1 MRKLLKL
8 FLIMLL
14 TIVWTAS
21 RAHEITMDFTDNSG
35 WKIPGKDKTT
45 NKPQTFVKDNNA
57 ITLSG
62 GYYYASSSSNPY
74 LMLNSGATLTFSKFD
89 FDVERI
95 VVIGNGSAKYASL
108 DIYVGDNSVSGNTI
122 ANGVR
127 SFWINEKYQAAG
139 NVYTLKVSSANA
151 HIAGIE
157 IYKKGSFAP
166 EGKAVFFVGGT
177 DMGTNNKSNKINEIT
192 KDGVTISGKE
202 IALAGSS
209 FIDYGIYSFYK
220 GADFTISVGIGTI
233 TKIEF
238 SGNVSLNNLKCDG
251 YSLVSNYRA
260 EWNGSAQKVSFT
272 SQDYATASSITVYV
286 SLPTISLSES
296 EENKIVTQSDVNI
309 SLNRKLVKGAWN
321 TICLPFDVSKAQA
334 MSAFGADVRI
344 AAIKEESK
352 GNTLEFEDKT
362 TEGIKASVPYLI
374 MPSEV
379 KADDKYEFYNVSI
392 KPENAAQASAVST
405 LDGFAF
411 KGIYNKVDI
420 TQDINNSKSY
430 AAFLG
435 ANNTLFKA
443 KSGSTTKGFRA
454 YFVIPN
460 STATSALRVV
470 VDGNATSIKNINC
483 GVVESDDAVYNLQGQ
498 QVDARSLMPGLYIKA
513 GKKFVV
519 R

>member
-1 MRKLLKL
+1 
-8 FLIMLL
+8 MLL
-14 TIVWTAS
+14 TIVCTAS
-21 RAHEITMDFTDNSG
+21 RAQEITMDFTDNSG
-35 WKIPGKDKTT
+35 WNIPGKDKTPYP
-45 NKPQTFVKDNNA
+45 PQTFGDGNNA

-62 GYYYASSSSNPY
+62 DYYYVSAGSY
-74 LMLNSGATLTFSKFD
+74 LMLKSGGTLTFSTFD

-95 VVIGNGSAKYASL
+95 VVIGYETKTSQS
-108 DIYVGDNSVSGNTI
+108 IYVGENLVSNQVKGGFGPRT
-122 ANGVR
+122 
-127 SFWINEKYQAAG
+127 FWINEEYQNAG
-139 NVYTLKVSSANA
+139 NVYTLKVTGANA
-151 HIAGIE
+151 HIARIE
-157 IYKKGSFAP
+157 IYKKGSFVP

-177 DMGTNNKSNKINEIT
+177 DKGSDENNIT
-192 KDGVTISGKE
+192 KDGVTISGEE
-202 IALAGSS
+202 IALAGSAFS
-209 FIDYGIYSFYK
+209 YSSSYIFYN
-220 GADFTISVGIGTI
+220 GANFTISVKTGTI

-238 SGNVSLNNLKCDG
+238 LGNINLKNLDCKG
-251 YSLVSNYRA
+251 YSVVSEYRS
-260 EWNGSAQKVSFT
+260 EWKGNAQEVSFT
-272 SQDYATASSITVYV
+272 NPNGHTQVSSITVYV

-296 EENKIVTQSDVNI
+296 EENKIETKSDISI
-309 SLNRKLVKGAWN
+309 SLNRKLVKGVWN
-321 TICLPFDVSKAQA
+321 TICLPFDVSEAQA
-334 MSAFGADVRI
+334 KSAFGADVRI
-344 AAIKEESK
+344 AALNAESK
-352 GNTLEFEDKT
+352 GNTLMFDNKT
-362 TEGIKASVPYLI
+362 AEGIKASMPYLI

-392 KPENAAQASAVST
+392 KPENTASAATVST
-405 LDGFAF
+405 SDGFAF

-420 TQDINNSKSY
+420 TKDINNQETSDSY

-454 YFVIPN
+454 YFAIPN

-498 QVDARSLMPGLYIKA
+498 RVDARSLMPGLYIKA

>member
-1 MRKLLKL
+1 
-8 FLIMLL
+8 MLL

-21 RAHEITMDFTDNSG
+21 RAQEITMDFTDNTY
-35 WKIPGKDKTT
+35 WNLPDLDHHTFT
-45 NKPQTFVKDNNA
+45 ANKYGRDNKE

-62 GYYYASSSSNPY
+62 GYHFSTVGKDKFLLLDSD
-74 LMLNSGATLTFSKFD
+74 GTLTFSKFD

-95 VVIGNGSAKYASL
+95 VVKGSGSYKASQ
-108 DIYVGDNSVSGNTI
+108 DIFVGDTSVSGKVI
-122 ANGVR
+122 SYGLRAL
-127 SFWINEKYQAAG
+127 WINDNSQAKG
-139 NVYTLKVSSANA
+139 NVYKLKVTDNNA
-151 HIAGIE
+151 SIDRIE

-166 EGKAVFFVGGT
+166 EGKAVPFVAGKDIAAGNSI
-177 DMGTNNKSNKINEIT
+177 M
-192 KDGVTISGKE
+192 KDGVTISGKN
-202 IALAGSS
+202 IKFSKN
-209 FIDYGIYSFYK
+209 IYGIYSFGK
-220 GADFTISVGIGTI
+220 RCDFSISVQTGTI
-233 TKIEF
+233 KKIEF
-238 SGNVSLNNLKCDG
+238 LGDSYLEYLTGDENLSVSNLK
-251 YSLVSNYRA
+251 A
-260 EWNGSAQKVSFT
+260 EWTGNAQEVSFT
-272 SQDYATASSITVYV
+272 SPKGAPRVTSITVYV

-296 EENKIVTQSDVNI
+296 EENTIETKSDVNI

-321 TICLPFDVSKAQA
+321 TICLPFDVSAAQA
-334 MSAFGADVRI
+334 KSAFGADVRI
-344 AAIKEESK
+344 AALNVESK
-352 GNTLEFEDKT
+352 GNTLLFDNKT
-362 TEGIKASVPYLI
+362 AEGIKAAVPYLI

-392 KPENAAQASAVST
+392 KPENVTPAAAVSPS
-405 LDGFAF
+405 DGFAF

-430 AAFLG
+430 AAFLR

-443 KSGSTTKGFRA
+443 KANSTTKGFRA

-498 QVDARSLMPGLYIKA
+498 RVDARSLMPGLYIKA

>member
-1 MRKLLKL
+1 
-8 FLIMLL
+8 MLL

-21 RAHEITMDFTDNSG
+21 RAQEITMDLTDNSV
-35 WKIPGKDKTT
+35 WNIPGKGETP
-45 NKPQTFVKDNNA
+45 NPPQTFGDGNNA

-62 GYYYASSSSNPY
+62 DYYYANFSSNPY
-74 LMLNSGATLTFSKFD
+74 LMLKSEATLTFSKFD

-95 VVIGNGSAKYASL
+95 VVKGSGSANNSSL
-108 DIYVGDNSVSGNTI
+108 DIFVGDTSVSGKVI
-122 ANGVR
+122 ANGLR
-127 SFWINEKYQAAG
+127 ALWINESSQAEG
-139 NVYTLKVSSANA
+139 NVYTLKVTDDNA
-151 HIAGIE
+151 HIDRIE

-166 EGKAVFFVGGT
+166 EGKAVSFVAGK
-177 DMGTNNKSNKINEIT
+177 DIAADKSIV
-192 KDGVTISGKE
+192 KDGVTISGKN
-202 IALAGSS
+202 IQ
-209 FIDYGIYSFYK
+209 FFRNVYGTYTFEK
-220 GADFTISVGIGTI
+220 DCNFTISVQTGTI
-233 TKIEF
+233 KKIEF
-238 SGNVSLNNLKCDG
+238 LGVSKFQYLTGDENLSVSNLK
-251 YSLVSNYRA
+251 A
-260 EWNGSAQKVSFT
+260 EWTGNAQKVSFNT
-272 SQDYATASSITVYV
+272 SKKGSTSVSSITVYV

-296 EENKIVTQSDVNI
+296 EENKIETKSDISI

-321 TICLPFDVSKAQA
+321 TICLPFDVSEAQA
-334 MSAFGADVRI
+334 KSVFGADVRI
-344 AAIKEESK
+344 AALNVESK
-352 GNTLEFEDKT
+352 GNTLMFDNKT
-362 TEGIKASVPYLI
+362 AEGIKAAVPYLI

-379 KADDKYEFYNVSI
+379 KADNQYEFYNVSI

-405 LDGFAF
+405 HDGFVF

-420 TQDINNSKSY
+420 TQDINNPKSY

-443 KSGSTTKGFRA
+443 KANSTTKGFRA

-470 VDGNATSIKNINC
+470 IDGNATSIKNINC

-498 QVDARSLMPGLYIKA
+498 RVDARSLMPGLYIKA

>member
-14 TIVWTAS
+14 TIVWTVS
-21 RAHEITMDFTDNSG
+21 RAQEITMDLTDNSV
-35 WKIPGKDKTT
+35 WNIPGKGETP
-45 NKPQTFVKDNNA
+45 NPPQTFGDGNNA

-62 GYYYASSSSNPY
+62 DYYYANFSSNPY
-74 LMLNSGATLTFSKFD
+74 LMLKSEATLTFSKFD

-95 VVIGNGSAKYASL
+95 VVKGSGSANNSSL
-108 DIYVGDNSVSGNTI
+108 DIFVGDTSVSGKVI
-122 ANGVR
+122 ANGLR
-127 SFWINEKYQAAG
+127 ALWINESSQAEG
-139 NVYTLKVSSANA
+139 NVYTLKVTDDNA
-151 HIAGIE
+151 HIDRIE

-166 EGKAVFFVGGT
+166 EGKAVSFVAGKDIVAG
-177 DMGTNNKSNKINEIT
+177 NSII
-192 KDGVTISGKE
+192 KDGVTISGEK
-202 IALAGSS
+202 IKFSKNR
-209 FIDYGIYSFYK
+209 YGIYSFEK
-220 GADFTISVGIGTI
+220 GCDFTISVQTGTI
-233 TKIEF
+233 KKIEF
-238 SGNVSLNNLKCDG
+238 LGDSYLKYLTGDENLSVSNLK
-251 YSLVSNYRA
+251 A
-260 EWNGSAQKVSFT
+260 EWTGNAQEVSFT
-272 SQDYATASSITVYV
+272 SPKGAPRVTSITVYV
-286 SLPTISLSES
+286 SLPTISLAES
-296 EENKIVTQSDVNI
+296 AENIIETKSDVNI

-321 TICLPFDVSKAQA
+321 TICLPFDVSAAQA
-334 MSAFGADVRI
+334 KSAFGADVRI
-344 AAIKEESK
+344 AALNAESK
-352 GNTLEFEDKT
+352 GNTLMFDNKT
-362 TEGIKASVPYLI
+362 AEGIKAAVPYLI

-379 KADDKYEFYNVSI
+379 KADNKYEFYNVSI
-392 KPENAAQASAVST
+392 KPENTEHAAAVST
-405 LDGFAF
+405 HDGFAF

-443 KSGSTTKGFRA
+443 KANSTTKGFRA

-470 VDGNATSIKNINC
+470 IDGNATSIKNINC

-498 QVDARSLMPGLYIKA
+498 RVDARSLMPGLYIKA

>member
-1 MRKLLKL
+1 
-8 FLIMLL
+8 MLL

-21 RAHEITMDFTDNSG
+21 RAQEITMDFTDNSG
-35 WKIPGKDKTT
+35 WNIPGKGKTP
-45 NKPQTFVKDNNA
+45 NPAQTFGEGNNA

-62 GYYYASSSSNPY
+62 GYHYVSAGSY
-74 LMLNSGATLTFSKFD
+74 LMLESGGTLTFSKFD

-95 VVIGNGSAKYASL
+95 VVVGIGSSKYASL
-108 DIYVGDNSVSGNTI
+108 DIYLGDISVSGNI
-122 ANGVR
+122 YANGVR
-127 SFWINEKYQAAG
+127 TFWINEKYQAAG
-139 NVYTLKVSSANA
+139 NVYTLKVIDKSA
-151 HIAGIE
+151 HISRIE

-166 EGKAVFFVGGT
+166 KGKAVSFVAGKDNT
-177 DMGTNNKSNKINEIT
+177 ANKNIT
-192 KDGVTISGKE
+192 KDGVVVSGNKIKLSSNISDTYT
-202 IALAGSS
+202 
-209 FIDYGIYSFYK
+209 FDK
-220 GADFTISVGIGTI
+220 GCDFTISVQTGTI
-233 TKIEF
+233 KKVEF
-238 SGNVSLNNLKCDG
+238 LGNVSLNNLKCDG

-296 EENKIVTQSDVNI
+296 EEQTIETKSDVSI
-309 SLNRKLVKGAWN
+309 SLNRKLVKGVWN
-321 TICLPFDVSKAQA
+321 TICLPFDVSEAQA
-334 MSAFGADVRI
+334 KSAFGADVKI
-344 AAIKEESK
+344 AALNTESK
-352 GNTLEFEDKT
+352 GNTLVFDNKT
-362 TEGIKASVPYLI
+362 NEGIKASVPYLI
-374 MPSEV
+374 MPSDV
-379 KADDKYEFYNVSI
+379 KADNLYEFYNVDI
-392 KPENAAQASAVST
+392 KAGDAGQAAT
-405 LDGFAF
+405 PDGFAF

-420 TQDINNSKSY
+420 TQDIKKLGTTYSY

-443 KSGSTTKGFRA
+443 KANSITKGFRA

-483 GVVESDDAVYNLQGQ
+483 GVVESDDAVYNLQGRR
-498 QVDARSLMPGLYIKA
+498 VDAHNLMPGLYIKA

>member
-1 MRKLLKL
+1 MRKL

-21 RAHEITMDFTDNSG
+21 RAQEITMDFTDNTY
-35 WKIPGKDKTT
+35 WNLPDLDHHTFT
-45 NKPQTFVKDNNA
+45 ANKYGRDNKE

-62 GYYYASSSSNPY
+62 GYHFSTVGKDKFLLLDSD
-74 LMLNSGATLTFSKFD
+74 GTLTFSKFD

-95 VVIGNGSAKYASL
+95 VVKGSGSYKASQ
-108 DIYVGDNSVSGNTI
+108 DIFVGDTSVSGKVI
-122 ANGVR
+122 SYGLRAL
-127 SFWINEKYQAAG
+127 WINDNSQAKG
-139 NVYTLKVSSANA
+139 NVYKLKVTDNNA
-151 HIAGIE
+151 SIDRIE

-166 EGKAVFFVGGT
+166 EGKAVPFVAGKDIAAGNSI
-177 DMGTNNKSNKINEIT
+177 M
-192 KDGVTISGKE
+192 KDGVTISGKN
-202 IALAGSS
+202 IKFSKN
-209 FIDYGIYSFYK
+209 IYGIYSFGK
-220 GADFTISVGIGTI
+220 RCDFSISVQTGTI
-233 TKIEF
+233 KKIEF
-238 SGNVSLNNLKCDG
+238 LGDSYLEYLTGDENLSVSNLK
-251 YSLVSNYRA
+251 A
-260 EWNGSAQKVSFT
+260 EWTGNAQEVSFT
-272 SQDYATASSITVYV
+272 SPKGAPRVTSITVYV

-296 EENKIVTQSDVNI
+296 EENTIETKSDVNI

-321 TICLPFDVSKAQA
+321 TICLPFDVSAAQA
-334 MSAFGADVRI
+334 KSAFGADVRI
-344 AAIKEESK
+344 AALNVESK
-352 GNTLEFEDKT
+352 GNTLLYDNKT
-362 TEGIKASVPYLI
+362 AEGIKAAVPYLI

-392 KPENAAQASAVST
+392 KPENVTPAAAVST
-405 LDGFAF
+405 SDGFAF

-443 KSGSTTKGFRA
+443 KANSTTKGFRA

-498 QVDARSLMPGLYIKA
+498 RVDARSLMPGLYIKA

>member
-1 MRKLLKL
+1 MRKLLRL
-8 FLIMLL
+8 LLIMLL
-14 TIVWTAS
+14 TIVCTAS
-21 RAHEITMDFTDNSG
+21 RAQEITMDFTDNSG
-35 WKIPGKDKTT
+35 WNIPGKGETPNPPKT
-45 NKPQTFVKDNNA
+45 FGDGNNA

-62 GYYYASSSSNPY
+62 GYYYYSPGSC
-74 LMLNSGATLTFSKFD
+74 LMLNPEATLTFSKFD

-95 VVIGNGSAKYASL
+95 VVKGSGSYKASQ
-108 DIYVGDNSVSGNTI
+108 DIFVGDTSVSGKVI
-122 ANGVR
+122 AYGLR
-127 SFWINEKYQAAG
+127 AFWINENSQAKG
-139 NVYTLKVSSANA
+139 NVYKLKVTDYNA
-151 HIAGIE
+151 SIDRIE

-166 EGKAVFFVGGT
+166 EGKAVPFVAGKDIAAGNSI
-177 DMGTNNKSNKINEIT
+177 M
-192 KDGVTISGKE
+192 KDGVTISGKN
-202 IALAGSS
+202 IKFSKN
-209 FIDYGIYSFYK
+209 IYGIYSFEK
-220 GADFTISVGIGTI
+220 RCDFTISVQTGTI
-233 TKIEF
+233 KKIEF
-238 SGNVSLNNLKCDG
+238 LGDSYLEYLTGDENLSVSNLK
-251 YSLVSNYRA
+251 A
-260 EWNGSAQKVSFT
+260 EWTGNAQEVSFT
-272 SQDYATASSITVYV
+272 SPKGAPRVTSITVYV

-296 EENKIVTQSDVNI
+296 EENKIETKSDISI

-321 TICLPFDVSKAQA
+321 TICLPFDVSEAQA
-334 MSAFGADVRI
+334 KSVFGADVRI
-344 AAIKEESK
+344 AALNVESK
-352 GNTLEFEDKT
+352 GNTLMFDNKT
-362 TEGIKASVPYLI
+362 AEGIKAAVPYLI

-392 KPENAAQASAVST
+392 KPENVTPAATVRT

-420 TQDINNSKSY
+420 TQDINNPKSY

-443 KSGSTTKGFRA
+443 KANSITKGFRA
-454 YFVIPN
+454 YFAIPN

-498 QVDARSLMPGLYIKA
+498 RVDARSLMPGLYIKA

>member
-1 MRKLLKL
+1 MRKSLRLL
-8 FLIMLL
+8 LIMLL

-21 RAHEITMDFTDNSG
+21 RAQEITMDFTDKSG
-35 WKIPGKDKTT
+35 WNIPGKGETP
-45 NKPQTFVKDNNA
+45 NPPQTFGDGNKA
-57 ITLSG
+57 ITLSD
-62 GYYYASSSSNPY
+62 GYYYSSAGSY
-74 LMLNSGATLTFSKFD
+74 LMLENGGTLTFSKFD

-272 SQDYATASSITVYV
+272 SQVQAIASSITVFV
-286 SLPTISLSES
+286 SLPTISFSES
-296 EENKIVTQSDVNI
+296 EENTIKTQSDVNI
-309 SLNRKLVKGAWN
+309 SLNRKLVKGVWN
-321 TICLPFDVSKAQA
+321 TICLPFDVSEAQA
-334 MSAFGADVRI
+334 KSAFGADVKI
-344 AAIKEESK
+344 AALNVESK
-352 GNTLEFEDKT
+352 GNTLVFENKT

-379 KADDKYEFYNVSI
+379 KADHQYEFYNVDI
-392 KPENAAQASAVST
+392 KDGDAGQTVT
-405 LDGFAF
+405 TDGFAF

-420 TQDINNSKSY
+420 TQNIKKLGTTYSY

-443 KSGSTTKGFRA
+443 KTGSTTKGFRA
-454 YFVIPN
+454 YFAIPK
-460 STATSALRVV
+460 STDASALHVV
-470 VDGNATSIKNINC
+470 IDGNATSIKNINC

-498 QVDARSLMPGLYIKA
+498 LVDARSLMPGLYIKA

>member
-1 MRKLLKL
+1 MRKLLRL
-8 FLIMLL
+8 LLIMLL

-21 RAHEITMDFTDNSG
+21 RAQEITMDFTDNSG
-35 WKIPGKDKTT
+35 WNIPGKGETPNPPKT
-45 NKPQTFVKDNNA
+45 FGDGNNA

-62 GYYYASSSSNPY
+62 DYYYVSAGSY
-74 LMLNSGATLTFSKFD
+74 LMLKSGGTLTFSTFD

-95 VVIGNGSAKYASL
+95 VVKGFGSTNFASL
-108 DIYVGDNSVSGNTI
+108 DVFVGDTSVSGKVI

-127 SFWINEKYQAAG
+127 ALWINENSQAKG
-139 NVYTLKVSSANA
+139 NVYTLKVTDGNA
-151 HIAGIE
+151 SIDRIE

-166 EGKAVFFVGGT
+166 EGKAVSFVAGK
-177 DMGTNNKSNKINEIT
+177 DIAADKSII
-192 KDGVTISGKE
+192 KDGVTISGKN
-202 IALAGSS
+202 IQ
-209 FIDYGIYSFYK
+209 FFRNVYGTYTFEK
-220 GADFTISVGIGTI
+220 DCNFTISVQTGTI
-233 TKIEF
+233 KKIEF
-238 SGNVSLNNLKCDG
+238 LGVSKFQYLTGDENLSVSNLK
-251 YSLVSNYRA
+251 A
-260 EWNGSAQKVSFT
+260 EWTGNAQKVSFNT
-272 SQDYATASSITVYV
+272 SKKGSTSVSSITVYV

-296 EENKIVTQSDVNI
+296 EENKIETKSDISI
-309 SLNRKLVKGAWN
+309 SLNRKLVKGVWN
-321 TICLPFDVSKAQA
+321 TICLPFDVSAAQA
-334 MSAFGADVRI
+334 KSVFGADVRI
-344 AAIKEESK
+344 AALNAESK
-352 GNTLEFEDKT
+352 GNTLMFDNKT
-362 TEGIKASVPYLI
+362 AEGIKAAVPYLI

-420 TQDINNSKSY
+420 TQDINNPEASDSY
-430 AAFLG
+430 VAFLG

-443 KSGSTTKGFRA
+443 KSGTTTKGFRA

-460 STATSALRVV
+460 STATPALRVV

-498 QVDARSLMPGLYIKA
+498 RVDAHNLMPGLYIKA

>member
-1 MRKLLKL
+1 MRKLLRL
-8 FLIMLL
+8 LLIMLL

-21 RAHEITMDFTDNSG
+21 RAQEITMDFADNSG
-35 WKIPGKDKTT
+35 WKIPGKDKTP
-45 NKPQTFVKDNNA
+45 NPPQTFGDGNNA

-62 GYYYASSSSNPY
+62 DYYYVSAGSY
-74 LMLNSGATLTFSKFD
+74 LMLKSGGTLTFSTFD

-95 VVIGNGSAKYASL
+95 VVKGFGSTNFASL
-108 DIYVGDNSVSGNTI
+108 DVFVGDTSVSGKVI

-127 SFWINEKYQAAG
+127 ALWINENSQAKG
-139 NVYTLKVSSANA
+139 NVYTLKVTDDNA
-151 HIAGIE
+151 HIGRIE
-157 IYKKGSFAP
+157 IYRKGSFAP
-166 EGKAVFFVGGT
+166 EGKAVSFVAGKDIAAGNSI
-177 DMGTNNKSNKINEIT
+177 M
-192 KDGVTISGKE
+192 KDGVTISGKN
-202 IALAGSS
+202 IK
-209 FIDYGIYSFYK
+209 FFRNVYGTYTFER
-220 GADFTISVGIGTI
+220 GCNFTISVQTGTI
-233 TKIEF
+233 KKIEF
-238 SGNVSLNNLKCDG
+238 LGDSYLKYLTGDENLSVSNLK
-251 YSLVSNYRA
+251 A
-260 EWNGSAQKVSFT
+260 EWTGNAQEVSFT
-272 SQDYATASSITVYV
+272 SPKGAPRVSSITVYV

-296 EENKIVTQSDVNI
+296 AENIIENRSDVNI
-309 SLNRKLVKGAWN
+309 SLNRKLVKGVWN
-321 TICLPFDVSKAQA
+321 TICLPFDVSAAQA
-334 MSAFGADVRI
+334 KSAFGADVRI
-344 AAIKEESK
+344 AALNAESK
-352 GNTLEFEDKT
+352 GNTLMFDNKT
-362 TEGIKASVPYLI
+362 AEGIKAAVPYLI

-392 KPENAAQASAVST
+392 KPENVTPAATVRT

-420 TQDINNSKSY
+420 TQDINNPEASDSY

-443 KSGSTTKGFRA
+443 KSGTTTKGFRA
-454 YFVIPN
+454 YFAIPN

-498 QVDARSLMPGLYIKA
+498 RVDAHNLMPGLYIKA

>member
-1 MRKLLKL
+1 
-8 FLIMLL
+8 MLL

-21 RAHEITMDFTDNSG
+21 RAQEITMDFADNSG
-35 WKIPGKDKTT
+35 WKIPSKDKTP
-45 NKPQTFVKDNNA
+45 NPPQTFGDGNNA

-62 GYYYASSSSNPY
+62 DYYYVSAGSY
-74 LMLNSGATLTFSKFD
+74 LMLKSGGTLTFSTFD

-95 VVIGNGSAKYASL
+95 VVKGFGSTNFASL
-108 DIYVGDNSVSGNTI
+108 DVFVGDTSVSGKVI

-127 SFWINEKYQAAG
+127 ALWINENSQAKG
-139 NVYTLKVSSANA
+139 NVYTLKVTDGNA
-151 HIAGIE
+151 SIDRIE

-166 EGKAVFFVGGT
+166 EGKAVPFVAGKDIAAGNSI
-177 DMGTNNKSNKINEIT
+177 M
-192 KDGVTISGKE
+192 KDGVTISGKN
-202 IALAGSS
+202 IKFSKN
-209 FIDYGIYSFYK
+209 IYGIYSFEK
-220 GADFTISVGIGTI
+220 RCDFTISVQTGTI
-233 TKIEF
+233 KKIEF
-238 SGNVSLNNLKCDG
+238 LGDSYLEYLTGDENLSVSNLK
-251 YSLVSNYRA
+251 A
-260 EWNGSAQKVSFT
+260 EWTGNAQEVSFT
-272 SQDYATASSITVYV
+272 SPKGAPRVTSITVYV

-296 EENKIVTQSDVNI
+296 EENTIETKSDVNI

-321 TICLPFDVSKAQA
+321 TICLPFDVSAAQA
-334 MSAFGADVRI
+334 KSVFGADVRI
-344 AAIKEESK
+344 AALNAESK
-352 GNTLEFEDKT
+352 GNTLMFDNKT
-362 TEGIKASVPYLI
+362 AEGIKAAVPYLI

-392 KPENAAQASAVST
+392 KPENVTPATTVST
-405 LDGFAF
+405 SNGFAF

-454 YFVIPN
+454 YFAIPN

-483 GVVESDDAVYNLQGQ
+483 GVEESDDAVYNLQGQ
-498 QVDARSLMPGLYIKA
+498 RVDARSLMPGLYIKA

>member
-14 TIVWTAS
+14 TIVCTAS
-21 RAHEITMDFTDNSG
+21 RAQEITMDFTDKSG
-35 WKIPGKDKTT
+35 WNIPGKGETP
-45 NKPQTFVKDNNA
+45 NPPQTFGDGNNA

-62 GYYYASSSSNPY
+62 DYYYANFSTNPY
-74 LMLNSGATLTFSKFD
+74 LMLNSEATLTFSKFD

-95 VVIGNGSAKYASL
+95 VVIGYEPKISQS
-108 DIYVGDNSVSGNTI
+108 IYVGENLVSDQVKGGFGPRT
-122 ANGVR
+122 
-127 SFWINEKYQAAG
+127 FWINEEYQNAG
-139 NVYTLKVSSANA
+139 NVYTLKVTDGNA
-151 HIAGIE
+151 HIKRIE
-157 IYKKGSFAP
+157 IYRKGSFVP
-166 EGKAVFFVGGT
+166 KGKVVFFVGGT
-177 DMGTNNKSNKINEIT
+177 DKGSDETNIT
-192 KDGVTISGKE
+192 KDGVTISGKK
-202 IALAGSS
+202 ITLKSLAS
-209 FIDYGIYSFYK
+209 YGIYKFSK
-220 GADFTISVGIGTI
+220 DANFTISVKIGTI

-238 SGNVSLNNLKCDG
+238 AGNKYLEYLNCEG
-251 YSLVSNYRA
+251 YSVVSEHRS
-260 EWNGSAQKVSFT
+260 EWTGNAQEVSFRCTIPNGSTSVS
-272 SQDYATASSITVYV
+272 DITVYV

-296 EENKIVTQSDVNI
+296 EVNTIETQSDVNI
-309 SLNRKLVKGAWN
+309 SLNRKLVKGVWN
-321 TICLPFDVSKAQA
+321 TICLPFDVSAAQA
-334 MSAFGADVRI
+334 KSAFGPDVKI
-344 AAIKEESK
+344 AALNNKSK
-352 GNTLEFEDKT
+352 GNMLIFDNKT
-362 TEGIKASVPYLI
+362 AEGIKAAVPYLI

-420 TQDINNSKSY
+420 TKDINNPEASKSY

-454 YFVIPN
+454 YFAIPN

-498 QVDARSLMPGLYIKA
+498 RVDARSLMPGLYIKA